1 MTITKN
7 TMMEV
12 VSVKVKSEFTFTLGW
27 LVKFYLYLLGGF
39 SAALILQLEKML
51 VI

>member
-7 TMMEV
+7 IVIEV
-12 VSVKVKSEFTFTLGW
+12 FSANGKSEFTFTLGW
-27 LVKFYLYLLGGF
+27 LMKFYLYLLGGF
-39 SAALILQLEKML
+39 SAVSILQLEKML